1 MSSQIPPLST
11 STQPEPVAIPLDITS
26 ETGYLTRVLVHTP
39 GEEMAMVSPENREEL
54 LFEDILHVEDA
65 HDEHQLMC
73 EVFEKVI
80 GDDDA
85 VLQIASL
92 LREAFEIEAARFDFV
107 EQLCRIS
114 QAQNLQAFE
123 KQLKALPAEELHRF
137 ALTGVSRLPIHAHPV
152 PNLLFTRDLGAT
164 VGHTIILSHPANAS
178 RSRESIILSVV
189 LHHHPRFASIADQI
203 VKLPRGVT
211 FEGGDLL
218 VLNETSILIGHSER
232 TSFGG
237 VMNVVRELFA
247 RTSIEHVVM
256 ANLPK
261 QRACMHLDTVF
272 TFVSPDECVIFPP
285 LIEQTRP
292 GNVALY
298 SRGDSPSRFYVETGV
313 DLKTAL
319 EGVLNRSLSFIPCGG
334 DDPLA
339 QKREQWTD
347 GANFFALA
355 PGLVIGY
362 ERNVRT
368 FEEMRE
374 RGYRIVTARGFL
386 SYHDESDFV
395 PGEKMVIKLEG
406 NELSRGRG
414 GPRCMTLPLSRRPLD
429 AP

>member
-1 MSSQIPPLST
+1 VPSTPPAFPLSV
-11 STQPEPVAIPLDITS
+11 SS
-26 ETGYLTRVLVHTP
+26 ETGYLTRVIVHSP

-65 HDEHQLMC
+65 HDEHRLMC
-73 EVFEKVI
+73 AVFEKVI
-80 GDDDA
+80 GEEEA
-85 VLQIASL
+85 VLQIGTL
-92 LREAFEIEAARFDFV
+92 LRQAFDLEEARHHFV
-107 EQLCRIS
+107 EQLIPIS

-123 KQLKALPAEELHRF
+123 QALKALPADELHRF
-137 ALTGVSRLPIHAHPV
+137 ALTGASPLPIHAQPV
-152 PNLLFTRDLGAT
+152 PNLLFTRDLGAV
-164 VGHTIILSHPANAS
+164 VGRHLILSHPANAA
-178 RSRESIILSVV
+178 RARESIILRVI
-189 LHHHPRFASIADQI
+189 LHHHPRFAAHSGQI
-203 VKLPRGVT
+203 IELPEEVT

-218 VLNETSILIGHSER
+218 VLSESAILIGHSER

-247 RTSIEHVVM
+247 RTPVEHVIM

-261 QRACMHLDTVF
+261 QRSCMHLDTVF

-285 LIEQTRP
+285 LIAQTRP
-292 GNVALY
+292 GNVVLY
-298 SRGDSPSRFYVETGV
+298 SRGDSPSRFVVETGV
-313 DLKTAL
+313 DFKSAI
-319 EGVLNRSLSFIPCGG
+319 EGVLGRSLTFIPCGG
-334 DDPLA
+334 DDPLS
-339 QKREQWTD
+339 QIREQWTD
-347 GANFFALA
+347 GANFFAMA

-368 FEEMRE
+368 FEAMRE
-374 RGYRIVTARGFL
+374 HGYRIVTARGFL

-414 GPRCMTLPLSRRPLD
+414 GPRCMTLPLSRKPLD

>member
-1 MSSQIPPLST
+1 MPPT
-11 STQPEPVAIPLDITS
+11 SPPVSPSPQPDLVASPLDVTS
-26 ETGYLTRVLVHTP
+26 ETGYLTRVIVHTP
-39 GEEMAMVSPENREEL
+39 GEEMSMVSPENREEL

-65 HDEHQLMC
+65 HNEHQLMC
-73 EVFEKVI
+73 AVFEKVI
-80 GDDDA
+80 GENDA
-85 VLQIASL
+85 VLQIATL
-92 LREAFEIEAARFDFV
+92 LREAFDQESARFDFV
-107 EQLCRIS
+107 EQLCQVS

-123 KQLKALPAEELHRF
+123 KQLKALSPNELHRF
-137 ALTGVSRLPIHAHPV
+137 ALTGVSRLPIHAQPV

-164 VGHTIILSHPANAS
+164 VGNTIILSHPANAA
-178 RSRESIILSVV
+178 RARESIILSVV
-189 LHHHPRFASIADQI
+189 LHYHPRFVALKDHI
-203 VKLPRGVT
+203 VKLPEGVT

-218 VLNETSILIGHSER
+218 VLNESAILIGHSER

-247 RTSIEHVVM
+247 RTPIEHVVM

-298 SRGDSPSRFYVETGV
+298 SRGDSPSRFYAETGV
-313 DLKTAL
+313 GLKTAL
-319 EGVLNRSLSFIPCGG
+319 ESVLGRTLSFIPCGG

-368 FEEMRE
+368 MEEMRE

-414 GPRCMTLPLSRRPLD
+414 GPRCMTLPLSRKTL
-429 AP
+429 